1 MKKLKRILT
10 RIKDTFDSN
19 YYAIAYVQSA
29 NTMLEA
35 TNDWFELNRGLQRGY
50 VYVDAIQQR
59 YMISRGMPYPMSI
72 EVAKEHKEYIVNKY
86 RVSPNDLSIIQV

>member
-10 RIKDTFDSN
+10 RIKDVFDFN
-19 YYAIAYVQSA
+19 YYAIKYVCSA

-35 TNDWFELNRGLQRGY
+35 TNYWFELNRGIQCGY

-59 YMISRGMPYPMSI
+59 YMISRGIPYPMSI

-86 RVSPNDLSIIQV
+86 KVNPNDLSIIQV